1 MPVTEMQ
8 ELLKHELGDLLFAEQ
23 KILGMLR
30 TVSREIQSPEVKARV
45 LEHMQETEGQVERL
59 KRAFTAIGEKAK
71 AQKCPG
77 ILGLQEEHDS
87 FKSEESPSPPLLE
100 AFDLGSGLRVEHY
113 EIAGYRSAIAL
124 ARVLG
129 HEDCADLLRESLAEE
144 EAMAK
149 FLEKN
154 ALKSLT
160 LLSAQA
166 RDHEQKR
173 NGRAASGRTAAKPAK
188 SARAS
193 SSRSTSTK
201 TKKSGTSRRSA
212 TSAPSTRSGGST
224 RRRTA
229 AKK

>member
-1 MPVTEMQ
+1 MAVTEMQ

-23 KILGMLR
+23 KILSMLR
-30 TVSREIQSPEVKARV
+30 TVSREIQSPDMKARV
-45 LEHMQETEGQVERL
+45 VEHMRETEGQVERL

-71 AQKCPG
+71 AEKCPG

-129 HEDCADLLRESLAEE
+129 HEDCAELLRESLAEE

-160 LLSAQA
+160 LLSAMA
-166 RDHEQKR
+166 REHEENGNRSSR
-173 NGRAASGRTAAKPAK
+173 NGRAASAKPAK
-188 SARAS
+188 SSRSTSSRSSSTRSTAKSGSAKSSSSRSAS
-193 SSRSTSTK
+193 SSR
-201 TKKSGTSRRSA
+201 
-212 TSAPSTRSGGST
+212 
-224 RRRTA
+224 RRTA
-229 AKK
+229 TKK